1 MVDEPLDGIRVNDHV
16 VIPREELLARA
27 SRAGGAGGQHV
38 NTSSTRIELLWNV
51 GTTRA
56 LTDEQRERVL
66 HKLSSRLDGEQNVR
80 VVASDRRSQRQ
91 NREAAEG
98 RLADLVR
105 TALVVPKKR
114 RATKPSRAAK
124 QARLD
129 SKKRLSDK
137 KRERRWQ
144 GD

>member
-1 MVDEPLDGIRVNDHV
+1 MADDPLDGIRVNDHV
-16 VIPREELLARA
+16 TIPRDELLARA

-56 LTDEQRERVL
+56 LTDEQRDRVL
-66 HKLSSRLDGEQNVR
+66 HKLSSRLDGERNLR

-105 TALVVPKKR
+105 AALVVPKKR
-114 RATKPSRAAK
+114 KATKPSRASK

>member
-1 MVDEPLDGIRVNDHV
+1 MADDPLDGIRVNDHV
-16 VIPREELLARA
+16 MIPRDELLARA

-56 LTDEQRERVL
+56 LTDEQRDRVL
-66 HKLSSRLDGEQNVR
+66 HKLSSRLDGERNIR

-105 TALVVPKKR
+105 AALVVPKKR
-114 RATKPSRAAK
+114 KATKPSRASK